1 MPSKVERWLAAKA
14 KKQEGTATDKIRA
27 DRAIDSGSEEFR
39 VGAELDRYVGKA
51 SALAPYSPAPTT
63 AEQPT
68 YVEQTPLER
77 KEQKLVSAARQRAEK
92 RKTAG
97 DDYYKKEYGMTKA
110 EYDKEYDAIDRMSA
124 VREARSNMQE
134 IEDTAKARTEEKVAL
149 APLVKEYKDAFIGIL
164 PESAYAGYSP
174 VGDKEEIKEDIV
186 LNYLMTLPAEERYA
200 QLEKAAYR
208 STIVPRIE
216 ALKEKATQFMNE
228 EAERIIEMQKHVPVP
243 GYAGAAGMQLGASGT
258 WESPVEY
265 LEDLYTSVKKDDFKS
280 GFVEAADWRDFISFG
295 LASLGG
301 DAAKLQA
308 LHKAYKGEPLT
319 EQDKFFIEVAEIEQA
334 LEDFRTEKGGASF
347 WNSLGSGAAHSSQFM
362 TEMLM
367 TGGLGGA
374 AKVATGGIKQAFKQ
388 GVGRGFAHL
397 AFKNL
402 PKTIAYGA
410 KRSPLMGG
418 IYRNLMD
425 RRINQYS
432 VANGQ
437 VDLTNPESL
446 WKSIGV
452 AWVDQTFEIA
462 SELWGNMLHLGFGKI
477 GKAIG
482 ADKWLKPKSVNL
494 KPTPAVRRVLRD
506 GLLWS
511 GDIPSEMTS
520 EFLGDVATN
529 LAYSAFNK
537 DERYWG
543 GLFTRDYWYNLIA
556 LTAGLKAGVTVA
568 SLPSIVASN
577 KKVKQLEARS
587 AESFNAIGNEEL
599 KNKVL
604 NLGGRT
610 DIEDVAEYMHSIDW
624 SQYKPIEVAHAI
636 DYMMSEVE
644 RQVVAG
650 SESEQERAE
659 RYAPRLARIQE
670 LAYLNAEGVA
680 MPTMITA
687 EANFGVDNT
696 QGVTI
701 LEGDY
706 NNPEAMVRVRLA
718 DGTTDVVLGEK
729 LSNVVETDMASLVAE
744 DYAMTFAEEDAME
757 TLGEVEQTLFDMQRT
772 GASNTQQIRAVEKAG
787 LTVFN
792 EGEVVT
798 LLNGEEATVVEGFR
812 HGLYTVMRADG
823 SLSIVGV
830 GGILQPDVAMAQAQ
844 RSVAMPQEQTP
855 LTQSAPLPEDIDTT
869 TDYATPDG
877 FVGKAVDYN
886 AESDQVTLQSADG
899 GLTNVPRASLTVAN
913 AEQVAPQEDIT
924 ENLATETISEMEQS
938 EAEEAPMPVAPQTAP
953 IPQNEDGSVDYESIT
968 DATMYANAI
977 ESDMGNAETA
987 MAEVAEVRQ
996 SKEAELAKLQEQ
1008 KKQTA
1013 NMNEKVA
1020 LRQQEQKLVQQIAML
1035 NEVESILGSRATA
1048 VEAETAQVNE
1058 AVETAPIAEDV
1069 YLDKQGNPINANGAL
1084 IAEPINSI
1092 DDITDEDFTEP
1103 YRNIILP
1110 PIPKKT
1116 DDALGAN
1123 GKPIV
1128 IKKNIFERNLIRH
1141 SDLSPQQSRNILK
1154 SALYS
1159 PNLYGQ
1165 NQKTKK
1171 PYNWVVVSVADAN
1184 GQNRLVLLEI
1194 SDKKDN
1200 VEIVHWHFVDNR
1212 GLEKLKKQAE
1222 REGGQLLILPSE
1234 SSEEVGALSDLTLSS
1249 SENKDTNSVP
1259 NVQELEQ
1266 KNNTITIAENAGIK
1280 ENDFAKQLRNENPAE
1295 YNTFNALA
1303 KLLGLEIE
1311 FVESA
1316 GEGNALIV
1324 GNKMQVAYNPA
1335 NREETLRFLIG
1346 HESLHRLKQIAPE
1359 AYAELM
1365 EDVKAHLGEELFGQ
1379 RVERLRV
1386 RYEHQGIAITEESL
1400 EEEVV
1405 ADFIGEMEEDYNVVS
1420 DLATQ
1425 NPNKSWWQKL
1435 IEGLRNLFSFLEEA
1449 EADTT
1454 KVASILNKIET
1465 AYKAAAEKVQTLEVE
1480 TVNGEVS
1487 AEEADVRYSIK
1498 EEDTSA
1504 IMNSAKEEFEATDD
1518 WGVTGW
1524 LLPDGTQLSFAEEE
1538 SFERDIDHRAIGLA
1552 YIGTPDERWQYL
1564 QDFERRGGI
1573 RISANY
1579 GEGTIE
1585 MMVAPTP
1592 EQMRKI
1598 SSFSRYASGNISIDF
1613 MDDNYNTVHSVYYEN
1628 ANPSRIS
1635 ADIDRYFDEGI
1646 KPTGNVRFSLKDD
1659 NAIDNLHKASNTIRK
1674 WVENDVRGKSFRIE
1688 LPEYVTRQ
1696 IRREMGRDFD
1706 SHNITANGIAHALK
1720 NHGENGKKLT
1730 EKSIPIRKED
1740 AELIPY
1746 IMAAPSYVRKGSTK
1760 NNRDSVRYYKT
1771 ISNGYVVVIEK
1782 ELDNSVD
1789 DLETINMWAELSDVS
1804 NAASTTLNR
1813 TPETTTISRSDIA
1826 KIIKDAETAIENEQ
1840 KLKYSLKDTFYS
1852 NAELA
1857 VRNIKQEKATP
1868 EQWLKMIEK
1877 NGGLKAGED
1886 KWLGLSDWLK
1896 EQMRGSIKEKPT
1908 TININGTEYNVKE
1921 LEEQILSDIKAML
1934 GETGFED
1941 ELIGIRLVG
1950 SYARGEQRPDSDI
1963 DVIVEYKGNSTEDT
1977 LFNVL
1982 NDEEHRINIGGV
1994 DVDINPITEGKS
2006 GTLDEWEKRNAGFTK
2021 KPITLTKDEVLDYI
2035 HQNQIQIEEVE
2046 YTADAVGFDALK
2058 AEYDALLRNEGYDAA
2073 HDTMIDRF
2081 GDDFDIA
2088 FSDLGG
2094 ELIIE
2099 NEEAAATLLGSGNI
2113 INSTR
2118 LGYTTNGLD
2127 NHREI
2132 ALTVPT
2138 IEPWNTSDAVH
2149 FGDAGD
2155 GRAVAWIR
2163 FGETTDTEGKR
2174 VLVIDEIQSKR
2185 HQEGRERGYRSIQ
2198 LEKEMLLAKEKLAK
2212 ANRELGDYKS
2222 GLKEKYDFKNIKG
2235 SFFERH
2241 QIFYDALLAEERA
2254 QLDTLAEKRN
2264 DAEAKWQSSQLKAT
2278 GIPSAPFEKNW
2289 AELAMK
2295 RILRYAAE
2303 NGYDKVAWTT
2313 GDQQSERYDLSHMV
2327 DYIDAERNVDGTYNI
2342 NVATTDD
2349 SHYVQETNI
2358 AENKLSELVGKDIAF
2373 GIISSIEN
2381 SDSNKAHIEADDMTI
2396 GGSGMK
2402 AFYDQMLP
2410 SFMRKYAKKWGATV
2424 GEVTMPNLEEN
2435 NTMHSVDVTPAMR
2448 ESVMQGQP
2456 MFSLRNPEWQSQ
2468 FGVPLADGKELSLE
2482 DVRTLFGSTNSD
2494 TLLGEIFDRVYAVME
2509 KLPRK
2514 VIKVVEELP
2523 DKRNVLGTAST
2534 KGDVTFRTVLFKNY
2548 GEQAIAETI
2557 LHELIHSVT
2566 TYATHAYAKQATS
2579 EKHSK
2584 AYDALPAEIKKACR
2598 ELQSVYNRLSKK
2610 NNLKGAYGVKNINEM
2625 LAELSNPEFRTLV
2638 EEGGFW
2644 KVLLNAIKRM
2654 FGFEGTYNAELK
2666 ELDNILSSFL
2676 ENYNE
2681 EAYMDAVESIYGEDI
2696 FTTIEE
2702 VDAKET
2708 DNQGKEVKYSV
2719 KEVNNRFNE
2728 ELQQQIDGTLPQRH
2742 IYQLGL
2748 PSPIMLACKFPYIPI
2763 ELSSTNLA
2771 NHARDPKHPFELLD
2785 VKDLVLAL
2793 QKPIAVFVYGD
2804 ESKSQNVIIEITKN
2818 EKNFLVGIHFNQA
2831 HRGMVVSDIR
2841 GIFPKDNAEW
2851 LNWIQQGKSK
2861 YLDKEKLQALIN
2873 QQRKT
2878 LAEVKYLDLDSVTKI
2893 IQNFE
2898 NPKIEPRNSLKSL
2911 DAPYLD
2917 AVARGDMETAQRMVM
2932 EAATIAMPNT
2942 KVVDEDGLPKIVEHS
2957 TWNDDFYT
2965 FDINHLGE
2973 SSGDEGVYG
2982 AGFYFGNVGETELYG
2997 DRAIKVYLNLHNP
3010 LVLPD
3015 APIKGFFD
3023 YLVENFDKEG
3033 LRDIVVK
3040 QGNNTATMG
3049 DVVDAIKSVN
3059 EAHAQGEYAELIEQM
3074 SQYWMGAEGR
3084 VLEQQIFRKI
3094 GFAIYPTLEPF
3105 IQYNVGRKE
3114 FSEALRNAGY
3124 DGVVYNNQEY
3134 VAFNP
3139 NQIKSADVVT
3149 YDDAGNIIPLSERF
3163 NPEKEDIRYSLREAT
3178 SEKLTPAMIRHHMM
3192 ENVTRHHE
3200 QEVNR
3205 INRFYDRE
3213 ERQAKAL
3220 AKKARKEVGLVYPK
3234 NGKITDRLAFLIPD
3248 GKTTLPMELQ
3258 VTYDIANGLKLK
3270 WSDSKDGRK
3279 HGLSSEL
3286 GLGSSRKEGYGA
3298 ITVGATMYVE
3308 DYVAQLMEENSGYS
3322 RDLDDNDIR
3331 NAVINVLSQ
3340 YTKPKQAIQALEDIF
3355 LSNEMDDAE
3364 AEALYKIDLR
3374 RQEALEAENARY
3386 EGLKASYE
3394 RNPRAFERDYFEQ
3407 MEKDVVALNFKERE
3421 IRRLKRDIKA
3431 LRNTHNKTYRE
3442 QAERIQKVR
3451 EAIDDFLKST
3461 YGRNISTTE
3470 VKRLFDALQKATT
3483 QKQLERV
3490 IEAVSRMEKR
3500 TTDRIEQERKRRLLK
3515 MKLSFFIP
3523 ADAISLEE
3531 YLKDENQKA
3540 SDAAAIIDYYNTEN
3554 SDPVMNTFRIA
3565 LKDRYKGK
3573 DSSGVSVAKLID
3585 AETAEI
3591 MAFISTNA
3599 TRRDIVEANL
3609 AEEAAKLYEAKEKL
3623 KGKLPFSQS
3632 TMDKIDQ
3639 AYEVVLDYWEADIKR
3654 QGAVSYNK
3662 AMRELS
3668 IEIEIAKKKRDEA
3681 QLAGSDELYELAVAE
3696 VAGLMNEARELAES
3710 HYDGMGK
3717 ANKILMEANDAVERL
3732 LLGGRRLLSE
3742 EREAKRKHDAEVLRD
3757 AINDITNYGEEYKE
3771 LNAKAHDQRKASK
3784 DKKPSR
3790 LKRIHSKWADSLEYL
3805 LNVMAPYAPEG
3816 SGLTYQRIIG
3826 GALGAA
3832 STLYINTKVV
3842 NMAVE
3847 GAIKRIWG
3855 GKMKHN
3861 TLPKLLNQSQQI
3873 VLAENYVIGYYEETE
3888 DGKKVK
3894 NPRRWCLTMGN
3905 AIYLLAMWEQP
3916 DSHYKLTAN
3925 GVTQEVIDDVT
3936 SLIVNKDARWI
3947 EFKNWVVDELLPAR
3961 REVYDETHR
3970 KVQGTYMAES
3980 KNYFPIH
3987 ILSQDR
3993 HQEEKASEEKAQQ
4006 RSIKPSGVKQRVYNT
4021 NMIDLNVDFVKALM
4035 DNLYTM
4041 EMWAAIAPV
4050 EEDMNVILSN
4060 NTAKNLMNAK
4070 FGADFSQ
4077 RLKTAMQVTVGTL
4090 TSGYINSTE
4099 KFFQDLTRRWGGTK
4113 IAFGI
4118 NTALK
4123 QLAGAG
4129 AMCVYA
4135 IDWRFLWYLAKNIQF
4150 LFTPKSAQEFF
4161 PMLQKRWE
4169 EGLAGN
4175 IGLKELFRSDVTTS
4189 SGFAIAEE
4197 NVNRVTTDIVKL
4209 GMIPNKIVDMAVCAM
4224 MAKSVYEYEYNR
4236 YIKQGYSKEMAEKK
4250 AMIDAESSYNK
4261 TQQSSEMAFLSS
4273 GQVSSNILYRSL
4285 NIFMNNS
4292 IANYRIGV
4300 MGIEDIKRGLSRFRK
4315 AQRNMRKATERRL
4328 FEQYTA
4334 SGMAEEEARVKAQ
4347 QEADII
4353 ASELSGS
4360 SFVAKGFFRSLWG
4373 FYFANIVFGF
4383 MGIAPYLLFGDDD
4396 DKKEELIIDLLK
4408 SSAFTPLTLIP
4419 TTKAIYETFAYAW
4432 KRSEEGRGYQVSIAE
4447 SLFPMLEDVDQLITN
4462 GVGVVADIA
4471 DGGDMSYAQIYNT
4484 IDALLRM
4491 GVGVDTNRMLTITDG
4506 FIDLGNGDWLEG
4518 TLDVLSVPK
4527 SQIKLLTGDRK
4538 DGETAK
4544 EYMTR
4549 VMRTMSIV
4557 DKNKI
4562 DVAELENYNFEVS
4575 KWEKPTNISAA
4586 EKRKVSEIYRQYQA
4600 EYKKDMLKRCSEEV
4614 RTDYPEIVEKHAE
4627 ILKDMGV
4634 QDTKLALVK
4643 YYEQMVDT
4651 LTPEAA
4657 SALERL
4663 AVLQAEISATE
4674 RSLDLLVSQDG
4685 KEYIDLLTEEF
4696 NLRKEF
4702 VAQYEIYK
4710 NLTE

>member
-1 MPSKVERWLAAKA
+1 MPSKVERWLASKA

-27 DRAIDSGSEEFR
+27 DRALDSGSEEFR

-63 AEQPT
+63 EQTT

-77 KEQKLVSAARQRAEK
+77 KEQTLVSAARQRAEK

-124 VREARSNMQE
+124 VREARSDMQE

-164 PESAYAGYSP
+164 PESAYAWHSP

-186 LNYLMTLPAEERYA
+186 LDYLMTLPAEKRYA

-216 ALKEKATQFMNE
+216 ALKEKATQFMNKE
-228 EAERIIEMQKHVPVP
+228 SERITAMQKHVPVP
-243 GYAGAAGMQLGASGT
+243 SYSAAAGMQLGASGT

-308 LHKAYKGEPLT
+308 LQKAHKGEPLT
-319 EQDKFFIEVAEIEQA
+319 EQDEFFIEVAEIEQA
-334 LEDFRTEKGGASF
+334 LEDFRKEKGGASF
-347 WNSLGSGAAHSSQFM
+347 WNSLGSGAAHSAQFV
-362 TEMLM
+362 TETVT
-367 TGGLGGA
+367 TGGIGGA
-374 AKVATGGIKQAFKQ
+374 AKAATSGVKQAFKQ
-388 GVGRGFAHL
+388 GIRQGL
-397 AFKNL
+397 KQLTFKNV
-402 PKTIAYGA
+402 PRTIVYGA
-410 KRSPLMGG
+410 KRSPLMAGT
-418 IYRNLMD
+418 YRNLMD

-452 AWVDQTFEIA
+452 AWADQSFEIA

-482 ADKWLKPKSVNL
+482 ADKWLKTKSVSL
-494 KPTPAVRRVLRD
+494 KTTPAMRRVLRD

-511 GDIPSEMTS
+511 GDMPSEITS

-529 LAYSAFNK
+529 LAYSAFNE
-537 DERYWG
+537 DEQYWG
-543 GLFTRDYWYNLIA
+543 ELFTWNYWGNLLA

-568 SLPSIVASN
+568 SIPSIVDSN

-587 AESFNAIGNEEL
+587 AEAFNAIGNEEL

-650 SESEQERAE
+650 SEAEQERAE
-659 RYAPRLARIQE
+659 RYAPRLERIQE
-670 LAYLNAEGVA
+670 LAYRNAEGVA
-680 MPTMITA
+680 MPTMVTA

-729 LSNVVETDMASLVAE
+729 LSNVQETDMSALVAE

-823 SLSIVGV
+823 SLSMVGV

-855 LTQSAPLPEDIDTT
+855 LTQSTPLPEGIDTT

-913 AEQVAPQEDIT
+913 AEQIAPQEDAT
-924 ENLATETISEMEQS
+924 ENLATETISEMEQG
-938 EAEEAPMPVAPQTAP
+938 EAEETPMPTAPQTAP
-953 IPQNEDGSVDYESIT
+953 IPQNADGSVDYESIT
-968 DATMYANAI
+968 DATMYANAL
-977 ESDMGNAETA
+977 ESDMGN
-987 MAEVAEVRQ
+987 VADAQEAVVDVRQ

-1020 LRQQEQKLVQQIAML
+1020 LKQQEQKLVQQIAML
-1035 NEVESILGSRATA
+1035 NEVESILGSRETA

-1058 AVETAPIAEDV
+1058 AVETAPIAEATTE
-1069 YLDKQGNPINANGAL
+1069 QTAP
-1084 IAEPINSI
+1084 
-1092 DDITDEDFTEP
+1092 TTEP
-1103 YRNIILP
+1103 TR
-1110 PIPKKT
+1110 
-1116 DDALGAN
+1116 A
-1123 GKPIV
+1123 IV
-1128 IKKNIFERNLIRH
+1128 
-1141 SDLSPQQSRNILK
+1141 
-1154 SALYS
+1154 
-1159 PNLYGQ
+1159 
-1165 NQKTKK
+1165 
-1171 PYNWVVVSVADAN
+1171 
-1184 GQNRLVLLEI
+1184 
-1194 SDKKDN
+1194 
-1200 VEIVHWHFVDNR
+1200 
-1212 GLEKLKKQAE
+1212 
-1222 REGGQLLILPSE
+1222 EG
-1234 SSEEVGALSDLTLSS
+1234 V
-1249 SENKDTNSVP
+1249 
-1259 NVQELEQ
+1259 
-1266 KNNTITIAENAGIK
+1266 K
-1280 ENDFAKQLRNENPAE
+1280 ENDFATQLRNENPAE

-1335 NREETLRFLIG
+1335 NREEALRFLIG
-1346 HESLHRLKQIAPE
+1346 HESLHRLKQVAPE

-1365 EDVKAHLGEELFGQ
+1365 EDVKAHLGEELFG
-1379 RVERLRV
+1379 RRKERLQQ
-1386 RYEHQGIAITEESL
+1386 RYDKQGIAITEESL

-1420 DLATQ
+1420 DLVTN

-1449 EADTT
+1449 SADTT

-1487 AEEADVRYSIK
+1487 AEINEAEGQAKLSIRTYEEGGRATLVDFLQKQQAKDALTAEEADDILAQMDNLYTICKDYKDKYAPFGQWSDASVVVGEDGKPVFSVIK
-1498 EEDTSA
+1498 KNGEYA
-1504 IMNSAKEEFEATDD
+1504 MNLDFSLVCKKRRTLDAVLNEMVK
-1518 WGVTGW
+1518 
-1524 LLPDGTQLSFAEEE
+1524 
-1538 SFERDIDHRAIGLA
+1538 RGL
-1552 YIGTPDERWQYL
+1552 I
-1564 QDFERRGGI
+1564 
-1573 RISANY
+1573 
-1579 GEGTIE
+1579 
-1585 MMVAPTP
+1585 
-1592 EQMRKI
+1592 
-1598 SSFSRYASGNISIDF
+1598 
-1613 MDDNYNTVHSVYYEN
+1613 
-1628 ANPSRIS
+1628 
-1635 ADIDRYFDEGI
+1635 EGI
-1646 KPTGNVRFSLKDD
+1646 
-1659 NAIDNLHKASNTIRK
+1659 
-1674 WVENDVRGKSFRIE
+1674 
-1688 LPEYVTRQ
+1688 
-1696 IRREMGRDFD
+1696 
-1706 SHNITANGIAHALK
+1706 
-1720 NHGENGKKLT
+1720 
-1730 EKSIPIRKED
+1730 
-1740 AELIPY
+1740 
-1746 IMAAPSYVRKGSTK
+1746 
-1760 NNRDSVRYYKT
+1760 SV
-1771 ISNGYVVVIEK
+1771 S
-1782 ELDNSVD
+1782 
-1789 DLETINMWAELSDVS
+1789 
-1804 NAASTTLNR
+1804 
-1813 TPETTTISRSDIA
+1813 ETTIA
-1826 KIIKDAETAIENEQ
+1826 KINEVIRRYGFETACALCFVDARRFRVLKVAKDFADLYNSVVDKLIPKGSNIAVNEFNYGGREGVVEKENALDTMADESLNISALQ
-1840 KLKYSLKDTFYS
+1840 KMSEGKSVKARIAQHLLDKPQDRKYVTPSDFVSTAGFDNVAAHNVPLLKLYNAKKGTGGPKAAFSDVQYLNDIARKNWSVEDAFAVGGVRIQSFSDFVPRMVFDYMQMV
-1852 NAELA
+1852 AELA
-1857 VRNIKQEKATP
+1857 GKRLPAHAYTKEAIFAKMFGLTGIKINLSLVPDVVEGGVAAGLDANGDYVWRDGETFPYEEAVALQNAEGYKENCGTIAVGVSD
-1868 EQWLKMIEK
+1868 EHILKMLDDPHIRMVIPYHK
-1877 NGGLKAGED
+1877 SGLNPLVAKMNNIGAYKD
-1886 KWLGLSDWLK
+1886 YTK
-1896 EQMRGSIKEKPT
+1896 EQSTRT
-1908 TININGTEYNVKE
+1908 
-1921 LEEQILSDIKAML
+1921 A
-1934 GETGFED
+1934 
-1941 ELIGIRLVG
+1941 
-1950 SYARGEQRPDSDI
+1950 
-1963 DVIVEYKGNSTEDT
+1963 KGNSRTKEQKAQ
-1977 LFNVL
+1977 LPEPSFN
-1982 NDEEHRINIGGV
+1982 E
-1994 DVDINPITEGKS
+1994 
-2006 GTLDEWEKRNAGFTK
+2006 
-2021 KPITLTKDEVLDYI
+2021 
-2035 HQNQIQIEEVE
+2035 
-2046 YTADAVGFDALK
+2046 
-2058 AEYDALLRNEGYDAA
+2058 LLRESNSPMEAA
-2073 HDTMIDRF
+2073 QKYLDWCKEHNLKPKFDRF
-2081 GDDFDIA
+2081 ASHPNYYKLLEDFTTYVDGAYVPQRSVTMTYPTASDA
-2088 FSDLGG
+2088 FGSIS
-2094 ELIIE
+2094 ELIAQGL
-2099 NEEAAATLLGSGNI
+2099 EE
-2113 INSTR
+2113 
-2118 LGYTTNGLD
+2118 
-2127 NHREI
+2127 
-2132 ALTVPT
+2132 
-2138 IEPWNTSDAVH
+2138 DAILE
-2149 FGDAGD
+2149 GQRDAK
-2155 GRAVAWIR
+2155 VSQM
-2163 FGETTDTEGKR
+2163 
-2174 VLVIDEIQSKR
+2174 VDEI
-2185 HQEGRERGYRSIQ
+2185 EG
-2198 LEKEMLLAKEKLAK
+2198 AK
-2212 ANRELGDYKS
+2212 Y
-2222 GLKEKYDFKNIKG
+2222 
-2235 SFFERH
+2235 
-2241 QIFYDALLAEERA
+2241 
-2254 QLDTLAEKRN
+2254 
-2264 DAEAKWQSSQLKAT
+2264 
-2278 GIPSAPFEKNW
+2278 
-2289 AELAMK
+2289 
-2295 RILRYAAE
+2295 
-2303 NGYDKVAWTT
+2303 
-2313 GDQQSERYDLSHMV
+2313 
-2327 DYIDAERNVDGTYNI
+2327 
-2342 NVATTDD
+2342 
-2349 SHYVQETNI
+2349 
-2358 AENKLSELVGKDIAF
+2358 
-2373 GIISSIEN
+2373 
-2381 SDSNKAHIEADDMTI
+2381 
-2396 GGSGMK
+2396 
-2402 AFYDQMLP
+2402 
-2410 SFMRKYAKKWGATV
+2410 
-2424 GEVTMPNLEEN
+2424 
-2435 NTMHSVDVTPAMR
+2435 
-2448 ESVMQGQP
+2448 
-2456 MFSLRNPEWQSQ
+2456 SLRNPEWQSQ
-2468 FGVPLADGKELSLE
+2468 FGVSLADGKELSLE
-2482 DVRTLFGSTNSD
+2482 DVRTIFERTNKRKV
-2494 TLLGEIFDRVYAVME
+2494 LQQMFDKVYEVME
-2509 KLPRK
+2509 KLPYYGIIVTSQMPEGSEDSLGVADGK
-2514 VIKVVEELP
+2514 GNILL
-2523 DKRNVLGTAST
+2523 NVRMFQEISN
-2534 KGDVTFRTVLFKNY
+2534 KG
-2548 GEQAIAETI
+2548 IATTI
-2557 LHELIHSVT
+2557 LHEMIHSAT
-2566 TYATHAYAKQATS
+2566 TYATIAYEERK
-2579 EKHSK
+2579 ENPE
-2584 AYDALPAEIKKACR
+2584 AYKALPENIKTACQR
-2598 ELQSVYNRLSKK
+2598 LQNIYDFLLKR
-2610 NNLKGAYGVKNINEM
+2610 NNLKEEYGMTSIHEM
-2625 LAELSNPEFRTLV
+2625 LAELSNPQFRALLR
-2638 EEGGFW
+2638 EEGVW
-2644 KVLLNAIKRM
+2644 EKLINALKRF
-2654 FGFEGTYNAELK
+2654 FGIGTGKTVK
-2666 ELDNILSSFL
+2666 ELDETLKTFL
-2676 ENYNE
+2676 ENFDRS
-2681 EAYMDAVESIYGEDI
+2681 AYVETVESIAGEKVFERKPFGGNSGYVGYSMSKRAAYAREEGRYPKTDFKKVYNMPQATLDALVSAGIITDKEWHHTSSYGNTTTFYGWGEYGESPYMSEYYKANKAEIDEAVKNGDDLSTFI
-2696 FTTIEE
+2696 QGFEEYEADVKANEDYLATLKAEAEAERKTLEQQEEQAMKERIAEANRQLAEADARNAYIRANMPQEYVASNGVTIRPNEYGELPAYRDGEALTSTSSSNKRKAASKARAEFREQVIKPLEE
-2702 VDAKET
+2702 QYNALKET
-2708 DNQGKEVKYSV
+2708 DNQGKEVKYS
-2719 KEVNNRFNE
+2719 
-2728 ELQQQIDGTLPQRH
+2728 
-2742 IYQLGL
+2742 
-2748 PSPIMLACKFPYIPI
+2748 
-2763 ELSSTNLA
+2763 
-2771 NHARDPKHPFELLD
+2771 
-2785 VKDLVLAL
+2785 
-2793 QKPIAVFVYGD
+2793 
-2804 ESKSQNVIIEITKN
+2804 
-2818 EKNFLVGIHFNQA
+2818 
-2831 HRGMVVSDIR
+2831 
-2841 GIFPKDNAEW
+2841 
-2851 LNWIQQGKSK
+2851 
-2861 YLDKEKLQALIN
+2861 
-2873 QQRKT
+2873 
-2878 LAEVKYLDLDSVTKI
+2878 
-2893 IQNFE
+2893 
-2898 NPKIEPRNSLKSL
+2898 LKSL

-2917 AVARGDMETAQRMVM
+2917 AVERGDMATAERMVR
-2932 EAATIAMPNT
+2932 EAAAIAMPNT
-2942 KVVDEDGLPKIVEHS
+2942 KVVDKDGLPKVVYHGTGSE
-2957 TWNDDFYT
+2957 FYT
-2965 FDINHLGE
+2965 FRNTSDINEL
-2973 SSGDEGVYG
+2973 G
-2982 AGFYFGNVGETELYG
+2982 AGYYFSDSYEMAERYATDETLADNRFRVEALAFDIFTDEMGHSEEDYDDIEFEDDYNEAYALAVERLFGN
-2997 DRAIKVYLNLHNP
+2997 
-3010 LVLPD
+3010 
-3015 APIKGFFD
+3015 
-3023 YLVENFDKEG
+3023 
-3033 LRDIVVK
+3033 
-3040 QGNNTATMG
+3040 
-3049 DVVDAIKSVN
+3049 
-3059 EAHAQGEYAELIEQM
+3059 
-3074 SQYWMGAEGR
+3074 GR
-3084 VLEQQIFRKI
+3084 VMSVFLNIENPRILSRVSPDFDPVYQY
-3094 GFAIYPTLEPF
+3094 GFNYHNEGAMAKR
-3105 IQYNVGRKE
+3105 YN
-3114 FSEALRNAGY
+3114 
-3124 DGVVYNNQEY
+3124 DGVIDEMFTERHNGLTGNQY
-3134 VAFNP
+3134 VVFNP

-3163 NPEKEDIRYSLREAT
+3163 NPEKEDIRYSLRDDVRNILDAYDLGDDYRNYGTIHDVADRIEEVVDDYDGEEDITQLRDILNAFRYAQEDASNWGERMDSGGEEDFENALRLYASQPSYSLREAT
-3178 SEKLTPAMIRHHMM
+3178 DEKLTPAMIRHHMM
-3192 ENVTRHHE
+3192 ENITRHHE

-3220 AKKARKEVGLVYPK
+3220 AKKARKEAGLVYPK

-3308 DYVAQLMEENSGYS
+3308 DYVAQLMEENNGYS

-3355 LSNEMDDAE
+3355 LSNEMDDVE

-3374 RQEALEAENARY
+3374 RQESLEEENARY
-3386 EGLKASYE
+3386 EGLKTSYE

-3461 YGRNISTTE
+3461 FGRNISTTE

-3609 AEEAAKLYEAKEKL
+3609 AEETAKLYEAKEKL

-3639 AYEVVLDYWEADIKR
+3639 AYEVVLNYWEADIKR

-3668 IEIEIAKKKRDEA
+3668 IEIEMAKKKRDEA

-3771 LNAKAHDQRKASK
+3771 LNEKAHDQRKASK
-3784 DKKPSR
+3784 DKEPSR
-3790 LKRIHSKWADSLEYL
+3790 LKRIHSEWADSLEYL

-3873 VLAENYVIGYYEETE
+3873 VLAENYAIGYYEETE

-3894 NPRRWCLTMGN
+3894 KPRRWCLTMGN

-3936 SLIVNKDARWI
+3936 SLIANKDARWI

-4006 RSIKPSGVKQRVYNT
+4006 RSIKPSGIKQRVYNT

-4129 AMCVYA
+4129 AMCVYTA
-4135 IDWRFLWYLAKNIQF
+4135 DLRFLWYLAKNIQF

-4189 SGFAIAEE
+4189 SGFDIATE

-4236 YIKQGYSKEMAEKK
+4236 YIKQGYSKDMAEKK

-4273 GQVSSNILYRSL
+4273 GQVSSNILNRSL

-4300 MGIEDIKRGLSRFRK
+4300 MGIEDIKKGLFRFKK

-4334 SGMAEEEARVKAQ
+4334 SGMAEEEARAKAQ

-4353 ASELSGS
+4353 TSKLSRS
-4360 SFVAKGFFRSLWG
+4360 SFVAKGIFRSLWG

-4396 DKKEELIIDLLK
+4396 DKKEELIIELMK
-4408 SSAFTPLTLIP
+4408 SSIWTPLTLIP

-4432 KRSEEGRGYQVSIAE
+4432 KSSEEGRGYQVSIAE

-4462 GVGVVADIA
+4462 SVGAVADIA

-4484 IDALLRM
+4484 FDALLRM
-4491 GVGVDTNRMLTITDG
+4491 GVGVDTNRMFAITDG

-4562 DVAELENYNFEVS
+4562 DVAELENFNFETG

-4586 EKRKVSEIYRQYQA
+4586 EKRKVSEIYNQYQA

-4614 RTDYPEIVEKHAE
+4614 RTNYPEVVEKHAE

-4634 QDTKLALVK
+4634 RDTKLALVR

-4674 RSLDLLVSQDG
+4674 RSLDLMVSQDG

-4696 NLRKEF
+4696 NLRKAF
-4702 VAQYEIYK
+4702 VAQYEIYE
-4710 NLTE
+4710 NLTK